1 MASTLHALGN
11 LLIQSIPTV
20 LFFIFLAVFLNATL
34 FKPLAR
40 ILEERRKA
48 TAGARDLAQQAFEA
62 TDRKTS
68 EFEKAL
74 QIARSQI
81 YQENEV
87 QRHKWAEEQGLLVD
101 AARAE
106 AEHAI
111 EQAREEIEAET
122 QRAKAELDRQIQALS
137 EQITNTLLRRRAA

>member
-48 TAGARDLAQQAFEA
+48 TAGTRELAQQAMEA
-62 TDRKTS
+62 ANRKS
-68 EFEKAL
+68 GEFERAL
-74 QIARSQI
+74 QMARTQI
-81 YQENEV
+81 YQENDAE
-87 QRHKWAEEQGLLVD
+87 RRKWADEEGRRIDQ
-101 AARAE
+101 ARAA
-106 AEHAI
+106 AEHSI
-111 EQAREEIEAET
+111 EQARTEIEAQT
-122 QRAKAELDRQIQALS
+122 QQARAELDLQIQNLS
-137 EQITNTLLRRRAA
+137 EQITNSLLRRRAA